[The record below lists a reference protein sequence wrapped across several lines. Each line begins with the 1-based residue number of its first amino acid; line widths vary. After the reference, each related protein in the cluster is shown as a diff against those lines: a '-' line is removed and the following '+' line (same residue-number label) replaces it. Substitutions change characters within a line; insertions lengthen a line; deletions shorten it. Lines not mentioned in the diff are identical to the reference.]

1 MDDEE
6 ITNGLYECFNLMRT
20 TVEGIVPY
28 KNDGRNIWN
37 IPGSLKRV
45 KRASLKILTFG
56 LRNNKLS
63 LEEEKYED
71 KLKVCTAFFYFIH
84 CLYKS
89 GSQLNTLLP
98 FKTLTS

>member
-20 TVEGIVPY
+20 TVEGIIPY
-28 KNDGRNIWN
+28 NNDGNIWT

-56 LRNNKLS
+56 LRNNKPS
-63 LEEEKYED
+63 FKEEKYED
-71 KLKVCTAFFYFIH
+71 KLKVCTVIFD
-84 CLYKS
+84 LK
-89 GSQLNTLLP
+89 
-98 FKTLTS
+98 